1 MSTLSLRSSFR
12 PYFLSKAT
20 RLSIFALIFLA
31 SCHEDENPNPLVG
44 TWTLQ
49 TITALNCKDTSQ
61 DLTVTFAC
69 ENSACKKYTFFPDG
83 ILRIEEFTKAGTIVA
98 EGTYTNSSGTLV
110 THISDGQNPT
120 MRTFNVNIREPNY
133 LYLVEIFSPGSGK
146 CSATIILTK

>member
-1 MSTLSLRSSFR
+1 MSTLSLRASFP
-12 PYFLSKAT
+12 PYFLCRTNWLAV
-20 RLSIFALIFLA
+20 FALIFLA
-31 SCHEDENPNPLVG
+31 SCHGDENLNPLVG

-69 ENSACKKYTFFPDG
+69 ENSACKKYTFSADG
-83 ILRIEEFTKAGTIVA
+83 TLKIEEFSKDGIIVA
-98 EGTYTNSSGTLV
+98 EGTYTNSNGTLV
-110 THISDGQNPT
+110 THISDGQNPS

-146 CSATIILTK
+146 CSATTILTK